1 MPTIEKNKTSTPT
14 KFQKYCEKLINRY
27 FEQMTEGK
35 LKLIKPSGEVY
46 IYGKEKS
53 ADSATIEVSS
63 YEFYTRCV
71 LYGDIGFGESYVE
84 GHWHTDNITEVVS
97 WFISNTRKN
106 PSKALNSARSILINS
121 LGTINSI
128 RHKFRSNTIKN
139 SKINIHEHYDL
150 GNEFYKIFL
159 DKTMTY
165 SCAYFEDKN
174 QSLNEAQESKYDILC
189 RKLKI
194 QESDTVL
201 EIGSGWG
208 GFAEYAASNYGCS
221 VKGITISKE
230 QLNFS
235 NERILKKNLQQKVN
249 FEEQD
254 SSMATYAKKIQKI
267 EGKINWNNE
276 ADEILAKINGLY
288 PQPGA
293 WFGFENNRHKILRA
307 TLSKTTMRPG
317 EIIDDE
323 LTISCG
329 NKSIKVTEIQR
340 EGKKPQKTRDFL
352 LGSKLKKGIIL
363 KNE

>member
-1 MPTIEKNKTSTPT
+1 MPTIEKNKTPTPT

-53 ADSATIEVSS
+53 ADSATIEISS
-63 YEFYTRCV
+63 YEFYTKCL

-159 DKTMTY
+159 TTQYYMI
-165 SCAYFEDKN
+165 
-174 QSLNEAQESKYDILC
+174 NE
-189 RKLKI
+189 
-194 QESDTVL
+194 
-201 EIGSGWG
+201 
-208 GFAEYAASNYGCS
+208 
-221 VKGITISKE
+221 
-230 QLNFS
+230 
-235 NERILKKNLQQKVN
+235 
-249 FEEQD
+249 
-254 SSMATYAKKIQKI
+254 
-267 EGKINWNNE
+267 
-276 ADEILAKINGLY
+276 
-288 PQPGA
+288 
-293 WFGFENNRHKILRA
+293 
-307 TLSKTTMRPG
+307 
-317 EIIDDE
+317 
-323 LTISCG
+323 
-329 NKSIKVTEIQR
+329 
-340 EGKKPQKTRDFL
+340 
-352 LGSKLKKGIIL
+352 
-363 KNE
+363 

>member
-63 YEFYTRCV
+63 YEFYTKCV

-97 WFISNTRKN
+97 WFILNTRKN

-159 DKTMTY
+159 DETMTY
-165 SCAYFEDKN
+165 SCAYF
-174 QSLNEAQESKYDILC
+174 I
-189 RKLKI
+189 R
-194 QESDTVL
+194 
-201 EIGSGWG
+201 
-208 GFAEYAASNYGCS
+208 
-221 VKGITISKE
+221 
-230 QLNFS
+230 
-235 NERILKKNLQQKVN
+235 
-249 FEEQD
+249 
-254 SSMATYAKKIQKI
+254 
-267 EGKINWNNE
+267 
-276 ADEILAKINGLY
+276 
-288 PQPGA
+288 
-293 WFGFENNRHKILRA
+293 
-307 TLSKTTMRPG
+307 
-317 EIIDDE
+317 
-323 LTISCG
+323 
-329 NKSIKVTEIQR
+329 
-340 EGKKPQKTRDFL
+340 
-352 LGSKLKKGIIL
+352 
-363 KNE
+363 